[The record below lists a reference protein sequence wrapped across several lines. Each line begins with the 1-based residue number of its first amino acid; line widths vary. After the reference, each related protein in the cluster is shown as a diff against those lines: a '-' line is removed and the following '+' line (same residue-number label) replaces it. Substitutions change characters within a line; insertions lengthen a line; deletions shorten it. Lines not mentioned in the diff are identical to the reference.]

1 VFLSFQYSA
10 ILLTSPLEELG
21 GILNQDSGL
30 VCS

>member
-21 GILNQDSGL
+21 EILNSVED
-30 VCS
+30 VVV

>member
-10 ILLTSPLEELG
+10 ILLTCPLEELG
-21 GILNQDSGL
+21 EILNQDSGL